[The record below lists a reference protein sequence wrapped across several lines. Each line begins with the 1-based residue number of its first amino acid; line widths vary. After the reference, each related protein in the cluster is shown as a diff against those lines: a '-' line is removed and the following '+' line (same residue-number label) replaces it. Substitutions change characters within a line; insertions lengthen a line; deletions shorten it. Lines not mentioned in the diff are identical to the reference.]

1 MAEPNRGRGM
11 AHGDFNQDGK
21 IDFAVSN
28 VRAKQ
33 SDDGRALL
41 YINQSRNS
49 GNWVKI
55 ILEGTVSNKSSYGA
69 SIILSANGRKFIKEL
84 SGGTSYLSSH
94 SNTVHFGVGEIE
106 KIDELIIN
114 WPGKKTESYFNLSVN
129 KTYKVIEQDKIYSF
143 NTNYTEICEGE
154 RIFIN
159 GERKTS
165 AGIYR
170 NIYQGKDGLDEISI
184 TRLEVNNSSDCM
196 EKNTPEQQPIN
207 MNYSVARK
215 WNELL
220 LKSIRNDFARPT
232 VHARNLY
239 HTSIAMYDAWAVYS
253 DEAVPFFLGN
263 TIGEFSVNFEGVNT
277 SKTQDF
283 ARREAI
289 SYACFRLLSH
299 RFKNAPGSIE
309 LSYDYEDLMNELGYD
324 TSIKSTD
331 YSDGSPAALG
341 NYIGQQLIEFGL
353 QDGANEAED
362 YTNQHLSL
370 IHI

>member
-94 SNTVHFGVGEIE
+94 SNTVHFGLGEIE
-106 KIDELIIN
+106 KIDELTIN

-129 KTYKVIEQDKIYSF
+129 KT
-143 NTNYTEICEGE
+143 
-154 RIFIN
+154 
-159 GERKTS
+159 
-165 AGIYR
+165 
-170 NIYQGKDGLDEISI
+170 
-184 TRLEVNNSSDCM
+184 M
-196 EKNTPEQQPIN
+196 
-207 MNYSVARK
+207 
-215 WNELL
+215 
-220 LKSIRNDFARPT
+220 
-232 VHARNLY
+232 
-239 HTSIAMYDAWAVYS
+239 
-253 DEAVPFFLGN
+253 
-263 TIGEFSVNFEGVNT
+263 
-277 SKTQDF
+277 
-283 ARREAI
+283 
-289 SYACFRLLSH
+289 
-299 RFKNAPGSIE
+299 
-309 LSYDYEDLMNELGYD
+309 
-324 TSIKSTD
+324 
-331 YSDGSPAALG
+331 
-341 NYIGQQLIEFGL
+341 
-353 QDGANEAED
+353 
-362 YTNQHLSL
+362 SL